1 MEELERYVTLR
12 MEERGYTGVN
22 LRTLQRDLQDIASL
36 FGIRIKHEHGGYHII
51 EEDEQEWNRYE
62 ELLLNF
68 DLLNALEG
76 DSTLASYVLPEHH
89 RPEEGP
95 TPLPEGIQPAL
106 VSPGLRG
113 RHAEN
118 LWRGPHPRP
127 ACAGQRAFPAR
138 HFDRRA
144 GPLP

>member
-1 MEELERYVTLR
+1 MGKRLEGLQRMLVIVNKLKGSNSGIPVEELERYVTLR

-89 RPEEGP
+89 RPLHSEWLASLIGA
-95 TPLPEGIQPAL
+95 IKRSHPAEFQYL
-106 VSPGLRG
+106 
-113 RHAEN
+113 
-118 LWRGPHPRP
+118 
-127 ACAGQRAFPAR
+127 
-138 HFDRRA
+138 
-144 GPLP
+144 